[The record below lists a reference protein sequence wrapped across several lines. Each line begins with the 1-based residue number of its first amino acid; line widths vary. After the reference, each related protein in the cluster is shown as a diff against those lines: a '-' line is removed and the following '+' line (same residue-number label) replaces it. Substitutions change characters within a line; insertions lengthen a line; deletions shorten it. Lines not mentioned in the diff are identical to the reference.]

1 MKGVKVTMHIPKFL
15 RIAFLGLLS
24 LVISSQV
31 FAQEEEIKKRRLF
44 MESNSDAA
52 AKAIKKAVAA
62 KDYPTIELKAKEIM
76 GNMDKLLDHFP
87 KGSLSAKSRA
97 KPEIWERW
105 DEFSKHPG
113 NVKKAAQ
120 DLADAAKA
128 GDEEGV
134 NSKVKALG
142 AACKGCHEPF
152 RAEKKK
158 SGG

>member
-1 MKGVKVTMHIPKFL
+1 MSMHTPKFL
-15 RIAFLGLLS
+15 CIGLLCLLS
-24 LVISSQV
+24 LVFSSQV
-31 FAQEEEIKKRRLF
+31 FAQEEQIQKRRLL

-62 KDYPTIELKAKEIM
+62 KDYPTVELKAKEIM
-76 GNMDKLLDHFP
+76 GNMDNLPDLFP

-105 DEFSKHPG
+105 DEFSKHAG
-113 NVKKAAQ
+113 NAKRAAQ

-128 GDEEGV
+128 RDEEGV
-134 NSKVKALG
+134 NAKVKALG